1 MLGWIAR
8 VRSML
13 EWGKMYRNG
22 QGREKSV
29 TLSLAEKVGLGQIT
43 SNLEVHPLQYSY
55 DLNFL
60 DRAFTVLNCTVCI
73 DKWDAVCI
81 CPKPLTKA
89 QMFHGTHLGD
99 SQRKSL
105 ST

>member
-1 MLGWIAR
+1 
-8 VRSML
+8 ML

-55 DLNFL
+55 DL
-60 DRAFTVLNCTVCI
+60 T
-73 DKWDAVCI
+73 
-81 CPKPLTKA
+81 
-89 QMFHGTHLGD
+89 
-99 SQRKSL
+99 S
-105 ST
+105 

>member
-1 MLGWIAR
+1 M
-8 VRSML
+8 
-13 EWGKMYRNG
+13 
-22 QGREKSV
+22 
-29 TLSLAEKVGLGQIT
+29 TLTLAEKVGLGQIT

-55 DLNFL
+55 DLNFS

-89 QMFHGTHLGD
+89 QMFHGTHLGG
-99 SQRKSL
+99 SQRKSP